1 MLKFFDRLF
10 KWLLPGMK
18 IKRWLI
24 LSWVGLLIFS
34 LGFILIVNAKGPI
47 EIEIAVLNILQRLTG
62 RELSPRLVDYLFA
75 VTGFLIIIFGIR
87 QGFSSLYHAAMPY
100 EQKRLVELVYER
112 RQLRQGLKIVAIGGG
127 TGLSSLLSGLK
138 EHTGNLTAV
147 VTVTDD
153 GGSSGRL
160 RKELGVIPPGD
171 LRNCLVALAD
181 DESFMSELF
190 QFRFSDGEGLGGHN
204 FGNLFL
210 VAMTSIAGDFERA
223 LKMSSKILAVRGR
236 VLPST
241 LTPPILCAVLSDSS
255 VVEGETTISKAGKPI
270 REVFL
275 KPAHCPPVP
284 EVLQAIREAD
294 AIIYGPGSLYTSV
307 LPNLLIDGVPEA
319 IKGSRAIKIY
329 VCNVMTQPG
338 ETDRF
343 TASDHVRTILEQIG
357 EQIFD
362 YVLINDKMPARLSQK
377 YEAEGAFPV
386 RADREKVEEMGLHAI
401 CANLISETNMVRH
414 DSKKLADILNK
425 LILEVTEEK
434 PSEAKEKAHPPSP
447 RRKAALKEG

>member
-1 MLKFFDRLF
+1 MFKFFDRLF

-18 IKRWLI
+18 IKRWLL
-24 LSWVGLLIFS
+24 LSLAGIFVFS

-47 EIEIAVLNILQRLTG
+47 EMEIAVLRLLQGLTG
-62 RELSPRLVDYLFA
+62 RELSPRLVDYLFLL
-75 VTGFLIIIFGIR
+75 TGLILIVVGIR
-87 QGFSSLYHAAMPY
+87 QWFSSLYHAAIPY
-100 EQKRLVELVYER
+100 EQKKLVDLVYER
-112 RQLRQGLKIVAIGGG
+112 RHLRQGLKLVAIGGG
-127 TGLSSLLSGLK
+127 TGLSSLLRGLK

-181 DESFMSELF
+181 DESFMSDLF
-190 QFRFSDGEGLGGHN
+190 QYRFSDGEGLGGHN

-210 VAMTSIAGDFERA
+210 VAMTSVAGDFERA

-241 LTPPILCAVLSDSS
+241 LTPPVLCAVLSDSS
-255 VVEGETTISKAGKPI
+255 IVEGETAISRPGKPI

-275 KPAHCPPVP
+275 KPESCQPVP
-284 EVLQAIREAD
+284 EVLQAIHEAD
-294 AIIYGPGSLYTSV
+294 AIIFGPGSLYTSV
-307 LPNLLIDGVPEA
+307 LPNLLIEGVTEA
-319 IKGSRAIKIY
+319 IKASKAVKIY

-338 ETDRF
+338 ETDHF
-343 TASDHVRTILEQIG
+343 TASDHVRVIFEQVDG
-357 EQIFD
+357 RIFD
-362 YVLINDKMPARLSQK
+362 YVLLNDKMPARLSRK
-377 YEAEGAFPV
+377 YGAEGAYPV
-386 RADREKVEEMGLHAI
+386 KADPEKIEELGPTVV
-401 CANLISETNMVRH
+401 CANLISETNLVRH

-425 LILEVTEEK
+425 IILEVLEEK
-434 PSEAKEKAHPPSP
+434 PSSAKEKARQPS
-447 RRKAALKEG
+447 RRR